1 MPRGSVIQLRQAD
14 IAGHRPRRRFGALV
28 GTMVASTALL
38 AALLPMSVAA
48 DTPTGSITGT
58 VLGPGGTPAAGLQV
72 TAQLFPDTSVSKTTN
87 TATDGTYT
95 LSGLVAGT
103 YHMVVRDS
111 TGALPTG
118 YVSGSGLTPFGPL
131 ASVITVGT
139 GNTGVSVHVPA
150 GHAISGT
157 VTVGGSPLA
166 GIRLFVCGAL
176 DSAMPETGT
185 VYCGHATT
193 AADGT
198 YSVAALPG
206 PYTVAFVDFTNT
218 YPTTFYSTSGA
229 TLDGAAATILTV
241 TTADISGINV
251 ALAKAP
257 VFTGSI
263 AGTVT
268 DSSSAPVSGISV
280 SACPTTGPSACFGAT
295 TGTDGTYTLGLPA
308 GSYTVSFDD
317 PTNAHPSG
325 YYGASGFAATPADAV
340 PVTVAS
346 SAVSGIDVQLPA
358 GHLVKGTVT
367 GPGGDPL
374 AGVGVYP
381 CASRDCQQGWTTGA
395 DGSYTLN
402 LAPGSYVLH
411 FTEWSGLYLS
421 GYYASSGLA
430 NATNATPVTVGT
442 SDVMGV
448 DAALHGISASISS
461 GVTRAGPFETGHT
474 IATHRRGYVTVRI
487 AVGKG
492 FAGSTVQILAA
503 TRTASGAWT
512 AYRPVTTRVV
522 AADGYAY
529 YFVRPLG
536 WMSFRAGVRDPV
548 LSAMDTA
555 GGGGDV
561 EVFSNSVLARGL

>member
-1 MPRGSVIQLRQAD
+1 
-14 IAGHRPRRRFGALV
+14 
-28 GTMVASTALL
+28 
-38 AALLPMSVAA
+38 
-48 DTPTGSITGT
+48 
-58 VLGPGGTPAAGLQV
+58 VLGPNGTPAAGVQV
-72 TAQLFPDTSVSKTTN
+72 IALGFPDTSVHKDVN
-87 TATDGTYT
+87 TASDGTYT
-95 LSGLVAGT
+95 LDGLAAGT

-118 YVSGSGLTPFGPL
+118 YVSSTGLTPFGPL

-139 GNTGVSVHVPA
+139 GSTVVNVHVPA
-150 GHAISGT
+150 GHTISGT
-157 VTVGGSPLA
+157 VTAGGSPLA

-176 DSAMPETGT
+176 DSAMPETGI
-185 VYCGHATT
+185 VYCDHATT

-218 YPTTFYSTSGA
+218 YPYTFYSTAGA
-229 TLDGAAATILTV
+229 TLDGSAATVLTV
-241 TTADISGINV
+241 GSTDITGINV
-251 ALAKAP
+251 ALAKSPAYA
-257 VFTGSI
+257 GSI

-268 DSSSAPVSGISV
+268 DSGAAPVSGISV
-280 SACPTTGPSACFGAT
+280 SICPTAGPSACFGAT

-340 PVTVAS
+340 PVTVAA
-346 SAVSGIDVQLPA
+346 SAVGGIDVQLPA

-367 GPGGDPL
+367 GPGGAPL
-374 AGVGVYP
+374 AGIMVEP
-381 CASRDCQQGWTTGA
+381 CASPACQVGWTTGA
-395 DGSYTLN
+395 DGTYALN

-411 FTEWSGLYLS
+411 FAEWSGLYLS

-430 NATNATPVTVGT
+430 NATNATPVMVGA
-442 SDVMGV
+442 SDVTGV
-448 DAALHGISASISS
+448 DVALHGISANISP
-461 GVTRAGPFETGHT
+461 GVTRAGPFGTGHT
-474 IATHRRGYVTVRI
+474 VVTHRRGYVTVRI

-492 FAGSTVQILAA
+492 FAGSVAEILVA
-503 TRTASGAWT
+503 TRTASGQWT
-512 AYRPVTTRVV
+512 AYRAVTSRVV

-548 LSAMDTA
+548 VSAMDTA